1 MLRRAPAREGQAPG
15 AGRGVQQASLEAGQ
29 RHTLE
34 DPGSFPPSGPSR
46 RQPPGTRLHP
56 HRPAAPTDLVKL
68 LLQGS
73 ALRDDS
79 DLGLQVPVNR
89 PVPKIRRANQR
100 ETGQAAPCQVQPE
113 ACREKETCRQEVSTA
128 ATTASPRRADLGEKQ
143 ARGVPGARPGGPGTR
158 GRAPLEDGLPQGPL
172 SAPPADLGEKLPR
185 GVPGTRP
192 RGRAPRGQV
201 GPAQAAMG
209 GEGPV
214 GSAGRPVLWARGD
227 SGPLRCTAWPA
238 G

>member
-1 MLRRAPAREGQAPG
+1 M
-15 AGRGVQQASLEAGQ
+15 QQASLEAGQ

-46 RQPPGTRLHP
+46 RQPPGTRLRP

-68 LLQGS
+68 LLPGP

-185 GVPGTRP
+185 GVPGMGSPGPGRP
-192 RGRAPRGQV
+192 SPGCHGRRRPSRVCRAPSALGPRGQR
-201 GPAQAAMG
+201 PS
-209 GEGPV
+209 PV
-214 GSAGRPVLWARGD
+214 HGMARRVRSVLLW
-227 SGPLRCTAWPA
+227 
-238 G
+238 